1 MKTGTLILKPIEFK
15 SEDFN
20 IYKENGLSKEALNAI
35 KKEYDAV
42 IKFATNEE
50 SGNIEV
56 VLYPSVKWSN

>member
-15 SEDFN
+15 SDDFN
-20 IYKENGLSKEALNAI
+20 IYKENGLSKETLNEI
-35 KKEYDAV
+35 KKKYDAV
-42 IKFATNEE
+42 IRFATNEK